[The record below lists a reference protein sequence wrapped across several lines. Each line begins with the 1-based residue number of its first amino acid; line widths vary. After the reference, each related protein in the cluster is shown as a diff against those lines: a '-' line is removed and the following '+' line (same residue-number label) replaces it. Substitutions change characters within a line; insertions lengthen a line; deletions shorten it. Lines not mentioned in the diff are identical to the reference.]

1 MSDETKAPRRR
12 IVAHIKI
19 EADSW
24 DDLETHLSQLAMQI
38 DVEGQLPPTSIS
50 GGYSSGHIITTS
62 EDETITHDSWAADLE
77 AYLKAER
84 DRISKAERE
93 RISQEGGGS

>member
-1 MSDETKAPRRR
+1 MTEEAKAPRRR

-38 DVEGQLPPTSIS
+38 DAEGQLSPTSIS

-62 EDETITHDSWAADLE
+62 EDEYITHDSWAAALNVHLE
-77 AYLKAER
+77 QERARKA
-84 DRISKAERE
+84 
-93 RISQEGGGS
+93 QEGGGS